1 MKCRGPCDAGAAFP
15 LRGGAI
21 RQHDDAASRRQGGT
35 TGRQGGAF
43 RHQGGRSRRQY
54 GAFGRQS
61 GAALVVSLVL
71 MLALTVL
78 GVSAMNMSMLELAM
92 ATGIESQQG
101 AFEAAETGIEI
112 ALAQPAFATVA
123 PAHVPATPVGEG
135 PFETQTSTVCVTTT
149 AVPDVGFSIGAGS
162 GAIQAFHFE
171 VVSVGTGP
179 RGAVSTHRQGFY
191 VIGPAGSGGC

>member
-1 MKCRGPCDAGAAFP
+1 MKCRGACDAGAAFP
-15 LRGGAI
+15 LRGGVS
-21 RQHDDAASRRQGGT
+21 RHHDAASRRQRGARGL
-35 TGRQGGAF
+35 QGGAC
-43 RHQGGRSRRQY
+43 RLEGSLARSQC
-54 GAFGRQS
+54 

-92 ATGIESQQG
+92 ATGMESQQG

-123 PAHVPATPVGEG
+123 PAHVPAMPVGEG

>member
-1 MKCRGPCDAGAAFP
+1 MKCRGPCDAG
-15 LRGGAI
+15 
-21 RQHDDAASRRQGGT
+21 
-35 TGRQGGAF
+35 
-43 RHQGGRSRRQY
+43 
-54 GAFGRQS
+54 

-92 ATGIESQQG
+92 ATGMESQQG

-123 PAHVPATPVGEG
+123 PAHVPAMPVGEG

-179 RGAVSTHRQGFY
+179 RGAVSTHRSRGFGRLLRGQPPNA
-191 VIGPAGSGGC
+191 VRGGRFARATPWRG